1 MRVKLSNSI
10 ASSRLLTIF
19 RRIRTAIMTRK
30 SRTKVPAAD
39 IIIISRLV
47 KTDPILIG
55 TYVDVGSVVVIVT
68 LVEISEVDV
77 AVWVVTGWI
86 VTGWVEEVSWVAVVV
101 LMVIDSSVKKFIFL
115 FF

>member
-1 MRVKLSNSI
+1 
-10 ASSRLLTIF
+10 
-19 RRIRTAIMTRK
+19 MTRK
-30 SRTKVPAAD
+30 SRTRVPAAD

-47 KTDPILIG
+47 KTDPISIG
-55 TYVDVGSVVVIVT
+55 TFVDVGSVVVIVT

-77 AVWVVTGWI
+77 TGWVVTGWI